1 MKLDENQ
8 IQELMMKFVNECK
21 KKETKRHIYE
31 TITLISM
38 SKQKMESISKII
50 RDQCY
55 AACA

>member
-1 MKLDENQ
+1 MFMKLDENQ

-50 RDQCY
+50 RD
-55 AACA
+55 